1 MNLLVKRR
9 GDRDRDRRLL
19 RERLRDRRISI
30 APAVASLSLA
40 ATIGLAGCA
49 PVDSPPPSD
58 SPSQQLQGEITIFAA
73 ASLSASFTELAETFT
88 AANPGVTVAPISFDG
103 SSTLATQIVE
113 GAPVDVFASADE
125 ATMEKVADEIAG
137 TPTHFASNLLQLA
150 VQPGNPL
157 DITGL
162 PDLTRPG
169 LQLALCA
176 PEVPCGVASRTIL
189 KAQGVAVTPV
199 TEEQNVKA
207 VLTKVKAGEVDAG
220 LVYVTDVLDSAGAV
234 DGVTIAGAESA
245 RNSYPIATM
254 AASQQPDIAEAFVSF
269 VLSDEG
275 QAILA
280 SYGFSQ
286 PKL

>member
-1 MNLLVKRR
+1 MNSLTKHRGGSGRNGSRHHRR
-9 GDRDRDRRLL
+9 NRRTSTAL
-19 RERLRDRRISI
+19 
-30 APAVASLSLA
+30 AVASLSLA
-40 ATIGLAGCA
+40 ATIGFAGCA
-49 PVDSPPPSD
+49 PVDSPAASD
-58 SPSQQLQGEITIFAA
+58 SSGQQLQGEITIFAA
-73 ASLSASFTELAETFT
+73 ASLSASFTELAEAFT

-125 ATMEKVADEIAG
+125 ATMEKVAEELAS
-137 TPTHFASNLLQLA
+137 TPVLFASNLLQLA

-157 DITGL
+157 DIAGL
-162 PDLTRPG
+162 ADLPRPE

-189 KAQGVAVTPV
+189 KAHGVAVTPV

-220 LVYVTDVLDSAGAV
+220 LVYVTDVQDSAGAV
-234 DGVTIAGAESA
+234 DGVPIPGAERV

-275 QAILA
+275 QTILA
-280 SYGFSQ
+280 TYGFSR
-286 PKL
+286 P

>member
-1 MNLLVKRR
+1 MSPLVKRR
-9 GDRDRDRRLL
+9 CGRR
-19 RERLRDRRISI
+19 RRLRDRRIAI

-49 PVDSPPPSD
+49 PVDSPPASD
-58 SPSQQLQGEITIFAA
+58 SSSQQLQGEITIFAA
-73 ASLSASFTELAETFT
+73 ASLSASFTELADAFT

-125 ATMEKVADEIAG
+125 ATMEKVAEELAG
-137 TPTHFASNLLQLA
+137 TPTPFASNLLQLA

-157 DITGL
+157 EITGL
-162 PDLTRPG
+162 ADLTRPG

-176 PEVPCGVASRTIL
+176 PEVPCGAASHTIL
-189 KAQGVAVTPV
+189 DAQGVAVTPV

-234 DGVTIAGAESA
+234 DGVPILGAERA

-280 SYGFSQ
+280 TYGFSR
-286 PKL
+286 P